1 MTVTTPIPRHPEGAP
16 GGRGGEFAG
25 RYAPF
30 VDIDLG
36 ANTTGTYA
44 FPAFAQTSADLI
56 EFWRTVE
63 IPDRVLRQVTDAHA
77 VLWDAKAG
85 FLGIEFEKA
94 NPCPRR
100 ADDVQVWRDAKVDYI
115 RERLTRVHPRVIDPV
130 VIRPLVR
137 IARMHWESAKLP
149 QAEREVFRAA
159 KFRMPSGAMV
169 AAADSVAFWWF
180 DEMRE
185 DFTDHGP
192 SSEAD

>member
-16 GGRGGEFAG
+16 GGRGGEFAD

-36 ANTTGTYA
+36 WRTDGTYA
-44 FPAFAQTSADLI
+44 FPAMTETATDLI

-77 VLWDAKAG
+77 VLWGAKAG

-100 ADDVQVWRDAKVDYI
+100 ADDVQAWRDAKVAYI
-115 RERLTRVHPRVIDPV
+115 RERLTRVHPRVIGPG

-149 QAEREVFRAA
+149 TAEREIFRATEFPLPGGTRY
-159 KFRMPSGAMV
+159 K
-169 AAADSVAFWWF
+169 AADLVDFWWF